1 MTDVIARNESK
12 SVEVQPVSKE
22 PFDFKSIID
31 QKTYTGLAA
40 AFPGEKLAELWGP
53 NQDREFVFSVTGDHW
68 KYDFTIK
75 KKHFEQLK

>member
-1 MTDVIARNESK
+1 VTDVFARNESK

-31 QKTYTGLAA
+31 QKTYTGLVA

-53 NQDREFVFSVTGDHW
+53 NQDREFGFSVTGDHW